1 MTKMAHV
8 PAHRTDFFFHKKKQ
22 QFCAMVF
29 ESLETKNGVLVLHGN
44 MKKSDVTGV
53 FFHFFL
59 FRSSVKVKV
68 AEKSVTMR
76 PTNEKK
82 KSGLS
87 SLLSHCHARITMT
100 DFVSQLPK
108 NHGVK
113 SFKAEMI
120 RLF

>member
-68 AEKSVTMR
+68 AEKCFLRFVKLCLKHFRHATMKNNNAKFGIS
-76 PTNEKK
+76 TLKK
-82 KSGLS
+82 NMNN
-87 SLLSHCHARITMT
+87 HAK
-100 DFVSQLPK
+100 F
-108 NHGVK
+108 G
-113 SFKAEMI
+113 F
-120 RLF
+120 